1 MFSLIQLVCI
11 IILMSQVGWPVLIMF
26 IIIIAISIWYQAS
39 QPKLILHMYISL
51 ISNEE
56 VSKITILLQNYY
68 ISAARELARM
78 AGIRKA
84 PILHH
89 FSESIAG
96 APTIRCFGQE
106 ERFFLKNLS
115 LIDDYSR
122 ITFHN
127 SATMEWLCVR
137 INTLFNLVFFLVLIM
152 LVTMPRNAIDPSKLF
167 FELETR
173 IVVKFKMSGI
183 TD

>member
-1 MFSLIQLVCI
+1 MI
-11 IILMSQVGWPVLIMF
+11 IIF
-26 IIIIAISIWYQAS
+26 
-39 QPKLILHMYISL
+39 
-51 ISNEE
+51 
-56 VSKITILLQNYY
+56 LQNYY

-78 AGIRKA
+78 VGIRKA

-96 APTIRCFGQE
+96 AATIRCFNQE
-106 ERFFLKNLS
+106 DRFVMRNLS

-137 INTLFNLVFFLVLIM
+137 INFLFNLVFFLVLII
-152 LVTMPRNAIDPSKLF
+152 LVTCQGMLLIQVSFIQQHTFR
-167 FELETR
+167 
-173 IVVKFKMSGI
+173 
-183 TD
+183 